1 MCKKLLFSDF
11 NFIDPLYY
19 DEDLIKNYDK
29 EKSDYCA
36 LLEVDIE
43 YPKSEYI

>member
-1 MCKKLLFSDF
+1 MCKKLPFSDF
-11 NFIDPLYY
+11 NFVDRVYY

-29 EKSDYCA
+29 DKNDNGS